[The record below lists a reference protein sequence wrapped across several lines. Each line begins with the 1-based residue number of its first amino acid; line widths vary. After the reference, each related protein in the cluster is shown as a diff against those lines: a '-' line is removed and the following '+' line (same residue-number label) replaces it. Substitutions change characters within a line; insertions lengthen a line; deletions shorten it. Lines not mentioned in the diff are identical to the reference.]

1 MTYRHMTTLLALLFA
16 LAPLAAQPAS
26 GPGRIAVGGAYPTG
40 WTSALARWGL
50 PADTLYDAQLTD
62 ESVWQRYDL
71 VIIAGLA
78 QNGQLP
84 PAADAFLA
92 GGGALIVDLGA
103 DSGAIVGW
111 LTQRFTGRG
120 RRGNANP
127 QDPPGQPW
135 LDGLGFSTAEARA
148 AGGSPI
154 AEAWAEWDA
163 LLAETGVKRPR
174 LPGIVVNPG
183 ALQNPVTLAE
193 FPYHARFDQLAA
205 LLEGRRNLNDLQPED
220 MGATPGPAIVSG
232 DVGPGRVVVIGTL
245 VSAATSVNGLNADP
259 LMIELVRYITDG
271 RAHPQIE
278 TELPRLARNQ
288 VLGAAAPEAM
298 VTADVYWPEPLE
310 VGGLPR
316 GYTELAAASPDEFD
330 LTTTIPRRGGNLL
343 IGVGRNVH
351 ARLDVSPERL
361 LIVRQNGR
369 QATELA
375 SADVDLPAGTPV
387 SVKRRVD
394 ALLVVAGDTILQA
407 DLGEL
412 APGPLGARGFDEAP
426 ALQTI
431 ESPYFTDDFMRTNEH
446 QGGWQTSGADWE
458 TVSETNPELGANPF
472 AYKVDA
478 TGGLAQ
484 ARQGE
489 PGWSDYYATVAVQPN
504 GPTGHI
510 GLGWYAQGDDDMY
523 LLRAIVG
530 RGRAGGLE
538 LGRLSGGEFHP
549 LATASGGLANGQWY
563 QLAVQSAG
571 PQLTVWVDGRQ
582 VIQTTDTTFS
592 GGGLVLR
599 AEGVAA
605 RFDDVVL
612 QSWGVRRPTGDSLD
626 VQAPAHAG
634 LMDLDSWAGPAGAW
648 RADPAEYGLFWQRDP
663 FWGDVEVSF
672 TLSAVPS
679 GQALDLMAEADA
691 QGVDS
696 GLRLHAARRDD
707 SAQLT
712 LFAAGKQIARGQV
725 AVDEGAPLALARDGE
740 RVVARLGGREVLA
753 AEHPAPAGAG
763 RLGFRTAGYKTKLSN
778 VGVWAAN
785 LRDTSFDTAPID
797 WWVGSGEWDLTSR
810 WTCSPEWS
818 WFGGVSEDIAAVWS
832 KQSLAGEMSLDW
844 FAAPKML
851 YVGEPD
857 ERGRQRTSERNG
869 DLNAVIC
876 GNGYDPESGYS
887 FLINPTQ
894 GGAYL
899 SRDGEPVASN
909 TEFRLPTRFHNRWS
923 HMRAER
929 HGATLTLFVDGQEV
943 LSYTDPDPLPEGYAG
958 LWTRNNGLMIPRA
971 TLTWSALGRVR
982 LGGNG

>member
-1 MTYRHMTTLLALLFA
+1 MPRAFAVLLSLFA
-16 LAPLAAQPAS
+16 ALSLASAQEPALPDGYTPLVETPNPQYDLRLSVEGDLPLSLVFAASDSATGYQLDLHPRGSKLRRLDNPSGDIAR
-26 GPGRIAVGGAYPTG
+26 GPGRDSVRE
-40 WTSALARWGL
+40 L
-50 PADTLYDAQLTD
+50 TL
-62 ESVWQRYDL
+62 
-71 VIIAGLA
+71 
-78 QNGQLP
+78 
-84 PAADAFLA
+84 
-92 GGGALIVDLGA
+92 
-103 DSGAIVGW
+103 
-111 LTQRFTGRG
+111 
-120 RRGNANP
+120 RR
-127 QDPPGQPW
+127 
-135 LDGLGFSTAEARA
+135 R
-148 AGGSPI
+148 
-154 AEAWAEWDA
+154 
-163 LLAETGVKRPR
+163 
-174 LPGIVVNPG
+174 
-183 ALQNPVTLAE
+183 
-193 FPYHARFDQLAA
+193 
-205 LLEGRRNLNDLQPED
+205 
-220 MGATPGPAIVSG
+220 
-232 DVGPGRVVVIGTL
+232 
-245 VSAATSVNGLNADP
+245 
-259 LMIELVRYITDG
+259 
-271 RAHPQIE
+271 
-278 TELPRLARNQ
+278 
-288 VLGAAAPEAM
+288 EAM
-298 VTADVYWPEPLE
+298 VYVLAD
-310 VGGLPR
+310 GQ
-316 GYTELAAASPDEFD
+316 
-330 LTTTIPRRGGNLL
+330 
-343 IGVGRNVH
+343 
-351 ARLDVSPERL
+351 RL
-361 LIVRQNGR
+361 LSAFDGT
-369 QATELA
+369 QA
-375 SADVDLPAGTPV
+375 AGWV
-387 SVKRRVD
+387 GLR
-394 ALLVVAGDTILQA
+394 AGDAATVTVVEDGYQPVEEI
-407 DLGEL
+407 
-412 APGPLGARGFDEAP
+412 
-426 ALQTI
+426 
-431 ESPYFTDDFMRTNEH
+431 YFTDDFMRTNEH

-484 ARQGE
+484 ARRGE
-489 PGWSDYYATVAVQPN
+489 PGWSDYYAAVAVQPN
-504 GPTGHI
+504 GPEGHI

-538 LGRLSGGEFHP
+538 LGWLSDGEFHP

-612 QSWGVRRPTGDSLD
+612 QSWGVPRPTGDSLD
-626 VQAPAHAG
+626 VQPPAHAG

-648 RADPAEYGLFWQRDP
+648 RADPGEYGLFWQRDP
-663 FWGDVEVSF
+663 FWGDLEVSF

-679 GQALDLMAEADA
+679 GQALDLMAETDA
-691 QGVDS
+691 QNVDS

-707 SAQLT
+707 KAQLT
-712 LFAAGKQIARGQV
+712 LFAAGQQIARGQV

-763 RLGFRTAGYKTKLSN
+763 RLGFRTAGYQTKLSN
-778 VGVWAAN
+778 VGVWAQN